1 MNCYLHDYLH
11 SITSSRLNRLQ
22 FSYFDHLRYFVNEFK
37 HFKLFY
43 SLIQKVKNLELKLK
57 VAETKLTNL
66 KTVKAYEFLTF
77 KVFILDEF
85 KAKKYAKYE
94 SYSA

>member
-1 MNCYLHDYLH
+1 M
-11 SITSSRLNRLQ
+11 
-22 FSYFDHLRYFVNEFK
+22 
-37 HFKLFY
+37 
-43 SLIQKVKNLELKLK
+43 
-57 VAETKLTNL
+57 AETKLTNL